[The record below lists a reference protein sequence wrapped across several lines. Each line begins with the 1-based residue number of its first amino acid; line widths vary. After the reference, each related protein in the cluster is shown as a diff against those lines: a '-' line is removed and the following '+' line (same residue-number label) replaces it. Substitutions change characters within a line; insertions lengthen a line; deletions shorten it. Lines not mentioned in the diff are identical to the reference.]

1 MNVQKKVLLKILR
14 EKNKETNFDG
24 NVGGVQL
31 KGFTG
36 TIKVKVEEK
45 MIISGNCLWIDGER
59 E

>member
-1 MNVQKKVLLKILR
+1 MLSKTLR
-14 EKNKETNFDG
+14 EEKNETDCDG
-24 NVGGVQL
+24 NVCGGEL